1 MASAEKSPAPS
12 TPAPAAAPAEPAQS
26 SPLALIV
33 PLAILTVVGAGAGGL
48 FGTMAL
54 PPAHAPAAA
63 KPAAEH
69 GSPSKHGGPAL
80 GAGSSLKMLAPITT
94 NLAGQKSTWV
104 RLESAILLEGPPP
117 EDIEALGGKI
127 GDDILAFLR
136 TVQLGQIEG
145 ASGFQNLREDL
156 NDLVRIRSAG
166 KVRELVIQTLI
177 VE

>member
-12 TPAPAAAPAEPAQS
+12 TPAPAGTQAEAAPS

-33 PLAILTVVGAGAGGL
+33 PLAILTVIGAGAGGL

-54 PPAHAPAAA
+54 PPAPASAPAKAA
-63 KPAAEH
+63 AHGAE
-69 GSPSKHGGPAL
+69 SKKGEPAL
-80 GAGSSLKMLAPITT
+80 GAGISLKMLAPITT

-104 RLESAILLEGPPP
+104 RLESAILLDGPPP

-136 TVQLGQIEG
+136 TVQLAQIEG

-156 NDLVRIRSAG
+156 NDLVRIRSSG
-166 KVRELVIQTLI
+166 KARELVIQTLI
-177 VE
+177 FE